1 MSTETIVLIL
11 SSAGTAT
18 LITCIFEVIKSL
30 VKRHQEV
37 KDRELKKQ
45 EIFLKNKEAA
55 YLSAL
60 DRLIQ
65 IRKGLDYTRENIA
78 LSKELQE
85 NFRRQEE
92 AFEHEASKIR
102 LYSSDKIFDLYHMLS
117 NYASYAYAPQNGPR
131 LIENSKWVFDA
142 QIIMLARYMQEDLG
156 IRKFS
161 TDNNQKIKCPRCGFE
176 HDIFGKCP
184 DCGMDRNELEKMIED
199 MNKKISRTENI
210 EK

>member
-18 LITCIFEVIKSL
+18 LITSIFEVIKSL

-85 NFRRQEE
+85 NFRRW
-92 AFEHEASKIR
+92 
-102 LYSSDKIFDLYHMLS
+102 L
-117 NYASYAYAPQNGPR
+117 
-131 LIENSKWVFDA
+131 
-142 QIIMLARYMQEDLG
+142 
-156 IRKFS
+156 
-161 TDNNQKIKCPRCGFE
+161 
-176 HDIFGKCP
+176 
-184 DCGMDRNELEKMIED
+184 
-199 MNKKISRTENI
+199 
-210 EK
+210 

>member
-18 LITCIFEVIKSL
+18 LITSIFEVIKSL

-55 YLSAL
+55 YLSVL

-161 TDNNQKIKCPRCGFE
+161 TDNNQKIK
-176 HDIFGKCP
+176 
-184 DCGMDRNELEKMIED
+184 
-199 MNKKISRTENI
+199 
-210 EK
+210 